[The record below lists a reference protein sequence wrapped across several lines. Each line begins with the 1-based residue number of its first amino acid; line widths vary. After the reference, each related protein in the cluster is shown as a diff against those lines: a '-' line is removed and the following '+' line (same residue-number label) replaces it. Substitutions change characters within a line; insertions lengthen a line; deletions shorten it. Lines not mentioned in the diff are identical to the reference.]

1 MAFYRE
7 KLQNCTLYLF
17 IKDIVFFFFVFFLF
31 CLFFIK
37 LKSFGFIFLNYFLKE
52 VDSVKNQVKSDQAGN
67 HEVILF
73 DDTPKNIHTN
83 LTNPKDDPEKK
94 DNTFETFSEITLAN
108 MENNSSKIDIEL
120 KKKFCKEVI
129 GGRGAIPIK
138 LETLD
143 KKIKAYLNN
152 NV

>member
-1 MAFYRE
+1 M
-7 KLQNCTLYLF
+7 
-17 IKDIVFFFFVFFLF
+17 
-31 CLFFIK
+31 
-37 LKSFGFIFLNYFLKE
+37 
-52 VDSVKNQVKSDQAGN
+52 
-67 HEVILF
+67 ILF

-94 DNTFETFSEITLAN
+94 DNTFETFSEITLEN